1 MPGTVR
7 NTCATGSAEPGS
19 GAGRAFQRDD
29 ERRGAPMASDWPL
42 RSCLELAA
50 LPGAVPCARL
60 HARQV
65 LWEWG
70 HGAVA
75 EPPSG
80 RPDGATAGRVPTVWF
95 WLAADRHRVLT
106 QVWDSCQR
114 KPERQDPGLAA

>member
-1 MPGTVR
+1 MLSGVFQPGQQAEYR
-7 NTCATGSAEPGS
+7 NAATGGEEVIASGGTREGHIGSAELGS
-19 GAGRAFQRDD
+19 GAGPAFQPDE
-29 ERRGAPMASDWPL
+29 ERRSAPMTSDWPL

-75 EPPSG
+75 ESAELPVSEIVTN
-80 RPDGATAGRVPTVWF
+80 A
-95 WLAADRHRVLT
+95 L
-106 QVWDSCQR
+106 
-114 KPERQDPGLAA
+114 